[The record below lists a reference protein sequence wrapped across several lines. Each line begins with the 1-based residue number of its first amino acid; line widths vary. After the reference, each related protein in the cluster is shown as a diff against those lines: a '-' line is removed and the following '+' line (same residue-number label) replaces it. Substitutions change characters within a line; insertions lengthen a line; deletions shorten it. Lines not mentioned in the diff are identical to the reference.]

1 MVYLII
7 IFVVLIFI
15 YVVRTSLK
23 YMDVAK
29 VYSNDGDDDHTSSP
43 FKVGPLDT
51 DFEHFPE

>member
-51 DFEHFPE
+51 DFEHFPK